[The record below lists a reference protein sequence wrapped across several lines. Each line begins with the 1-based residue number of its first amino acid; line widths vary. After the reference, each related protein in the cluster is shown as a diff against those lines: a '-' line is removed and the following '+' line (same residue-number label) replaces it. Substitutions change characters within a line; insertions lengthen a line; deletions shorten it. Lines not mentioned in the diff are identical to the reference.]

1 MSSAS
6 PVINSRER
14 PLLIGRTIAL
24 GRRYGIYPPR
34 QREERQGRR
43 IIFGQ

>member
-34 QREERQGRR
+34 RRAERRGRR